1 MINSI
6 RTSLSSGSWIKHPRA
21 KLILRMWAGVAV
33 PVLILVFSTYV
44 QDGLTNGAGKVL
56 GEDFVDFWV
65 GSLFAL
71 SGQGALAYDL
81 DAFRAIILEVARAPI
96 EPYLYSYPPS
106 LMLLTL
112 PLALLPFGV
121 ALLVWTL
128 GGGLAVYAL
137 LRRLL
142 DKSTALFVML
152 GTPALFV
159 NAVFGQTGALTAVFF
174 GGGLLLLNTHPLT
187 AGILLGLLSFKPH
200 LGLLLPV
207 ALVFGGH
214 WRAFMGA
221 SLSVITLF
229 MASAAVIGVDAWM
242 AFPER
247 IADMQTIIT
256 LHGQGLWHRIPTTFI
271 SARLLGFEANL
282 AWGFHIPVALIALI
296 TVARVWKSDVLPSSK
311 AVVLVL
317 ATLLA
322 TPYAWDYDMV
332 VLTVVVA
339 WRFKDGDFRPWEAST
354 LVLAMLL
361 PFILAPLAKG
371 LGVPIGPVVLLLAL
385 WISASDARC
394 DHRQD
399 ADVPANRYSP

>member
-1 MINSI
+1 MMDSLLTNL
-6 RTSLSSGSWIKHPRA
+6 RTGNWSKHPRA
-21 KLILRMWAGVAV
+21 KLILRMWAGLALPLLV
-33 PVLILVFSTYV
+33 LVFSTYV
-44 QDGLTNGAGKVL
+44 QDGLTNGQGKVL

-81 DAFRAIILEVARAPI
+81 ESLRAIILEVARAPI

-106 LMLLTL
+106 FMLLTL
-112 PLALLPFGV
+112 PLAMLPFGI
-121 ALLVWTL
+121 ALLMWTL
-128 GGGLAVYAL
+128 GGGLALYAL
-137 LRRLL
+137 LRRVL
-142 DKSTALFVML
+142 DKSAALFVML
-152 GTPALFV
+152 GSPALFV
-159 NAVFGQTGALTAVFF
+159 NAVFGQTGALSAVFF
-174 GGGLLLLNTHPLT
+174 GGGLMLLGSHPLT

-214 WRAFMGA
+214 WRAFIGA
-221 SLSVITLF
+221 SLSVLTLF
-229 MASAAVIGVDAWM
+229 MASAAVIGVEAWM
-242 AFPER
+242 AFPDR
-247 IADMQTIIT
+247 IADMQTIVS

-271 SARLLGFEANL
+271 SARLLGFEPNL
-282 AWGFHIPVALIALI
+282 AWGFHIPVALIAMI
-296 TVARVWKSDVLPSSK
+296 TVARIWKSDVLPSSK

-317 ATLLA
+317 AALLA

-339 WRFKDGDFRPWEAST
+339 WRFKDGDFRPWEAS
-354 LVLAMLL
+354 LLILAMLL

-371 LGVPIGPVVLLLAL
+371 LGLPIGPVVLMLAL
-385 WISASDARC
+385 WASASSEGC

-399 ADVPANRYSP
+399 ADGPANRCSP